1 MNCPYMKKEVLAQAF
16 GISKSTVHIRSV
28 EMEEKARGRYGP
40 YAVVR
45 DGQVVLVNCLALLD
59 WMKYRKRLLDGRQA
73 KHVPDYDPEKIARGM
88 GWEVTQI
95 SLRRPKV

>member
-1 MNCPYMKKEVLAQAF
+1 MTYPYLKKEALAQQL
-16 GISKSTVHIRSV
+16 GISKSTVHVRAI

-40 YAVVR
+40 YAVIR
-45 DGQVVLVNCLALLD
+45 DGQVVLVNALALLD
-59 WMKYRKRLLDGRQA
+59 WMKYRRRLLDGRQA